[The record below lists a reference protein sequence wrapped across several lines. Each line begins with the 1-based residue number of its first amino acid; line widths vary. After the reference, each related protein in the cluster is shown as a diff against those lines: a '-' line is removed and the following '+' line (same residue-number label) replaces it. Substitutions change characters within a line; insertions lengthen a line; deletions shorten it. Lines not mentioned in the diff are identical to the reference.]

1 MTNDKSQMTN
11 FVRPPRRS
19 AICQSVP
26 AAARSFRRAASAP
39 NPADAGCNSKLAQY
53 SNTPSLRVAGF
64 EDEDE
69 NEAPHEGDGSLPIP
83 DSTDSRHRRG
93 LTQAHIAIVLHVINQ
108 PLGDTRAALASGESS
123 LCGGS
128 ILVVRTF
135 LGVSIILGIP
145 VRLVAIRVTKFVEK
159 EGERERKT
167 PAHISGFRRMYRAK
181 QGAKTEKEN
190 RNFFHRGTG
199 SPVVLHKPDKKG
211 SAPARPVSH
220 FNTIL

>member
-1 MTNDKSQMTN
+1 LSVCSGGCRIIPSRCKHSQPRGRGVQFQIGAVLQHSITPRGRIRGRGRRRGQP
-11 FVRPPRRS
+11 VRRS
-19 AICQSVP
+19 FLRSLVGSSVGE
-26 AAARSFRRAASAP
+26 RSRKNKAP
-39 NPADAGCNSKLAQY
+39 REGGG
-53 SNTPSLRVAGF
+53 SLR
-64 EDEDE
+64 
-69 NEAPHEGDGSLPIP
+69 IP

-123 LCGGS
+123 HCGGS

-199 SPVVLHKPDKKG
+199 S
-211 SAPARPVSH
+211 A
-220 FNTIL
+220 